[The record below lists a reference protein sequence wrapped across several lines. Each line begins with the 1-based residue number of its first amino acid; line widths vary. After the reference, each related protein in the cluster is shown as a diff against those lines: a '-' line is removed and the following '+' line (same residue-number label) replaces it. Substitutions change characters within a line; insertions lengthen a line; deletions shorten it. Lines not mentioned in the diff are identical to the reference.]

1 MVTRSCLSLLLL
13 LAAGCASTPERASSS
28 GLAAP
33 GFKPRALRA
42 GETGVALQCSKIF
55 AMDEHDHIFAP
66 GTVLVRNGKIEYVG
80 PRRAAPAG
88 YEVHAFEQGW
98 ALPGMVDL
106 HSHVQGTFDINDMV
120 LPINAELR
128 ASPAYVPG
136 NTSLDRARAAGV
148 TTLLGIPG
156 SGTSISGFGVL
167 HKTKDTPLYDT
178 AVIADPGAMKVAQSY
193 NPERS
198 ADFGSTRAG
207 LGWLLREANER
218 AIAANE
224 AGVVDPRL
232 ENLQKVHARELPV
245 LIHCAGS
252 DGVGK
257 AVNMWKGEYDT
268 RCVVSH
274 GCFDAFK
281 IAPYVVRMQVPM
293 NHGPRTIDFRVSRE
307 GRFVGTAG
315 EYLEAGARD
324 FSLNTDAPVVPQE
337 ELFLQGTVS
346 ARYGADSYS
355 MLRGLTIHPARSIGL
370 GDRLGSLE
378 PGKDADI
385 GVFNGDPIDPRTR
398 CELVLIDGV
407 VEYSR
412 TRDGQLF

>member
-1 MVTRSCLSLLLL
+1 MNRFAL
-13 LAAGCASTPERASSS
+13 LAALCVAGCASTDRRDPRAA
-28 GLAAP
+28 LAAED
-33 GFKPRALRA
+33 FRPRALGA
-42 GETGVALQCSKIF
+42 GETGVALHVAKVF

-66 GTVLVRNGKIEYVG
+66 GTVLARNGVIEYAG
-80 PRRAAPAG
+80 PRLAAPAG
-88 YEVHAFEQGW
+88 YDVLEFENGW

-120 LPINAELR
+120 LPINAELH
-128 ASPAYVPG
+128 AAPAYIPG
-136 NTSLDRARAAGV
+136 NTSLDRARATGI

-156 SGTSISGFGVL
+156 SGTSISGFGLL
-167 HKTKDTPLYDT
+167 HKTKDTQLYDD

-193 NPERS
+193 NPERGGG
-198 ADFGSTRAG
+198 DVGSTRAG
-207 LGWLLREANER
+207 LGWLLRQANER
-218 AIAANE
+218 AVALNE
-224 AGVVDPRL
+224 AGVVDPRY
-232 ENLQKVHARELPV
+232 ENLQKVHAKELPV

-281 IAPYVVRMQVPM
+281 IAPYIVRMNVPM

-307 GRFVGTAG
+307 GRFVGTADV
-315 EYLEAGARD
+315 YLDAGAKD
-324 FSLNTDAPVVPQE
+324 FSLNTDAPVIPEE

-346 ARYGADSYS
+346 AHHGADSYQ
-355 MLRGLTIHPARSIGL
+355 MLRALTIHPARSIGL
-370 GDRLGSLE
+370 GERLGSLE
-378 PGKDADI
+378 PGKDADL
-385 GVFNGDPIDPRTR
+385 GVFNGDPIDPRSR

-407 VEYSR
+407 VEYSIS
-412 TRDGQLF
+412 RDGQTY

>member
-1 MVTRSCLSLLLL
+1 
-13 LAAGCASTPERASSS
+13 
-28 GLAAP
+28 
-33 GFKPRALRA
+33 
-42 GETGVALQCSKIF
+42 
-55 AMDEHDHIFAP
+55 
-66 GTVLVRNGKIEYVG
+66 
-80 PRRAAPAG
+80 
-88 YEVHAFEQGW
+88 
-98 ALPGMVDL
+98 
-106 HSHVQGTFDINDMV
+106 
-120 LPINAELR
+120 
-128 ASPAYVPG
+128 VPG